1 MSDTETK
8 YALESDPFYRNWTE
22 LIIPN
27 RLEVDSDTHTN
38 SYGKFSCQPLER
50 GFATTVGNSL
60 RRVLLS
66 SIQGAAITTVKIE
79 GAHHEYSTLP
89 GVLEDVTEIILN
101 LKEVRLRLKS
111 DKPAII
117 KIVKTDNGPVTAAD
131 ISSPDGM
138 VEVMNPE
145 KYICTITGD
154 EGKINGEF
162 QVRWGNGYSP
172 AENNKT
178 EDMPVDVFPIDAIF
192 TPIQKVKIIV
202 SQARVGQQ
210 TDYDKLTMEI
220 HTDGSITPENALAYA
235 GKILKEQMQVF
246 INFDEDNA
254 EPVVGQVEENGAE
267 PANENLYKSV
277 EDLELSVR
285 SANCLRNA
293 EITYIGELVQRT
305 EPEML
310 KTKNFGRKSL
320 NEIKQLLSEMEL
332 SLGMKIDSWEPPVQ
346 NNNTEEN

>member
-1 MSDTETK
+1 MTETELNLQ
-8 YALESDPFYRNWTE
+8 LESDPFYRNWTE

-27 RLEVDSDTHTN
+27 RLEVDPATHT
-38 SYGKFSCQPLER
+38 SSFGKFTCQPLER

-60 RRVLLS
+60 RRILLS

-79 GAHHEYSTLP
+79 GATHEYSTLA
-89 GVLEDVTEIILN
+89 GIHEDVTEIILN
-101 LKEVRLRLKS
+101 LKEVRLRLTS
-111 DKPAII
+111 IKPAVIRI
-117 KIVKTDNGPVTAAD
+117 EKTEPGAVTAAD
-131 ISSPDGM
+131 IISPDGR

-145 KYICTITGD
+145 KHICTVTGD
-154 EGKINGEF
+154 DAKFVGEF
-162 QVRWGNGYSP
+162 TVRWGKGYSP

-178 EDMPVDVFPIDAIF
+178 EDMSADAFPIDAIF
-192 TPIQKVKIIV
+192 TPIQKVKLIT

-235 GKILKEQMQVF
+235 AKILKEQMQVF
-246 INFDEDNA
+246 INFDEDAA
-254 EPVVGQVEENGAE
+254 EPDTEQTEETAAS
-267 PANENLYKSV
+267 PVNENLYRSV

-293 EITYIGELVQRT
+293 EINYIGELVQRT
-305 EPEML
+305 ESEML

-320 NEIKQLLSEMEL
+320 NEIKQLLAEMDL
-332 SLGMKIDSWEPPVQ
+332 TLGMKIEGWEPPQ
-346 NNNTEEN
+346 ESKED